1 MEGEIQIMELQSLIH
16 GAISILLTS
25 TIVYYLFRTVRN
37 IKGSEQTALSHFFLI
52 DESAESFK
60 KLFYSSG
67 IYAIVSLL
75 VAARI
80 IPDGAVY
87 DAATVVLFIGMLY
100 FARAAFIVTSGP
112 SKEDNE

>member
-1 MEGEIQIMELQSLIH
+1 MEIQSLVH
-16 GAISILLTS
+16 GVISILLTS
-25 TIVYYLFRTVRN
+25 TIVYYLIRTVRN

-67 IYAIVSLL
+67 VYAIISLL

-80 IPDGAVY
+80 IPDGVIY
-87 DAATVVLFIGMLY
+87 DAAVTVLFIGMLY
-100 FARAAFIVTSGP
+100 FARTAYIVTSGP
-112 SKEDNE
+112 SKEEE